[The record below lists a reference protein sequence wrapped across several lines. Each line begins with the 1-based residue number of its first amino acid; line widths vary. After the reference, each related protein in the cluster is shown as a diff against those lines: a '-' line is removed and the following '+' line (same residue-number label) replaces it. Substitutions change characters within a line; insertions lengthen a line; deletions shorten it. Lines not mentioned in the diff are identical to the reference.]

1 MTKNTALKKSVQTAL
16 IVAMA
21 LVLRQFGYMVMLGGG
36 TGMRI
41 SPAIFVSR
49 LPSVLFGPL
58 YGGITSGL
66 IDVLGMIIK
75 PEGAWIPALT
85 LTAIF
90 GGVLAGFM
98 WKIVKNLSTRLLR
111 VVILCV
117 FILTGVIGAALHIT
131 VLFYGQSALGQFLL
145 SLKKISFWTVGF
157 EVIAG
162 AGLLIL
168 LFEYVLNRK
177 NSKFLGD
184 NFINLFTAMLT
195 ANVFVTTVN
204 TFVLMHFIP
213 VLAKSG
219 FWIFYVPRLTE
230 EIISTILQ
238 CFVMS
243 YLIKLYNNTLKNG

>member
-1 MTKNTALKKSVQTAL
+1 MTKNTALKKSIQTAL

-21 LVLRQFGYMVMLGGG
+21 LVLRQFGYMVMFGGG

-41 SPAIFVSR
+41 SPSIFISR
-49 LPSVLFGPL
+49 LPAVLFGPL

-85 LTAIF
+85 LTAIV
-90 GGVLAGFM
+90 GGVLAGFT
-98 WKIVKNLSTRLLR
+98 WKMVKSLSTHLLR
-111 VVILCV
+111 RIILSV
-117 FILTGVIGAALHIT
+117 FILTGVIGASLHVT
-131 VLFYGQSALGQFLL
+131 VLFFETSVLGQFLL

-162 AGLLIL
+162 VGLLIL
-168 LFEYVLNRK
+168 LLEYVLSRK
-177 NSKFLGD
+177 NAKLLGD
-184 NFINLFTAMLT
+184 NFINLFTAMLI

-213 VLAKSG
+213 AVAKSG

-230 EIISTILQ
+230 EVISTIIQ

>member
-1 MTKNTALKKSVQTAL
+1 MTKNTTLKKSIQTAL

-21 LVLRQFGYMVMLGGG
+21 LVLRQFGYMVMIGGG

-41 SPAIFVSR
+41 SPSIFISR
-49 LPSVLFGPL
+49 LPAVLFGPL

-85 LTAIF
+85 LSSIF

-98 WKIVKNLSTRLLR
+98 WKLVKNISTKILRRIILLLF
-111 VVILCV
+111 V
-117 FILTGVIGAALHIT
+117 LTGLIGTGLHIT
-131 VLFYGQSALGQFLL
+131 VLFYGHSLLGQFLL
-145 SLKKISFWTVGF
+145 SLKKISFWTVGL
-157 EVIAG
+157 EIIAG

-168 LFEYVLNRK
+168 LLEYVLSRK
-177 NSKFLGD
+177 NAKFPVE
-184 NFINLFTAMLT
+184 NFINLFTAMFV

-219 FWIFYVPRLTE
+219 FWVFYVPRLIE